1 MLARVKQLKYKAD
14 SLVGG
19 RVSKL
24 ENRLAVMHKSI
35 ELASPIQ
42 QLKDRE
48 TSLIML
54 KNRLDI
60 LGQGAVDVAE
70 NDLRMICTR
79 LEGVNPLAVL
89 SHGYSMVE
97 GEDGRII
104 SSVADVDKGD
114 GIFVKLSDGEI
125 SATVNEKKAN
135 NT

>member
-1 MLARVKQLKYKAD
+1 
-14 SLVGG
+14 
-19 RVSKL
+19 
-24 ENRLAVMHKSI
+24 
-35 ELASPIQ
+35 
-42 QLKDRE
+42 
-48 TSLIML
+48 
-54 KNRLDI
+54 
-60 LGQGAVDVAE
+60 
-70 NDLRMICTR
+70 MICTR